1 LTCDICATVKRI
13 VKDCLTENNG
23 VSYCPVR
30 CFGAAFSLP
39 SMAIFMVA
47 SARMALQPK
56 FPLHDFAMSFS
67 IMMGAIC
74 AGFGVG
80 IAVKAFTDTSQTNN
94 N

>member
-1 LTCDICATVKRI
+1 
-13 VKDCLTENNG
+13 
-23 VSYCPVR
+23 
-30 CFGAAFSLP
+30 
-39 SMAIFMVA
+39 MAIFMVA
-47 SARMALQPK
+47 SARMALQPQ